1 MRDLP
6 IEIQTYVATQPGVK
20 IRQLLWIIARNRSTG
35 APEEH
40 GLWSGE
46 DHQVFT
52 VDGEGRTYYG
62 VGQFIDWGQ
71 LQVESTLNIR
81 KLSAAVSAITPEVE
95 EVLRTF
101 DPKFAPV
108 QVHLAFFDPET
119 NNLVGNPYRVFKG
132 WIDKFPVRR
141 PANGSDAQG
150 TIDMV
155 GHTRI
160 LTRQLALKRSDET
173 QRQRAAGDTFYND
186 VAITGQVQTPWGE
199 KSVAPSGGGT
209 NGRNIAPLLKGS
221 AR

>member
-6 IEIQTYVATQPGVK
+6 IEIQTYIATQPGVK
-20 IRQLLWIIARNRSTG
+20 IRQLLWVIAKNRTTG
-35 APEEH
+35 DPEPH

-52 VDGEGRTYYG
+52 VDGEPRTYYG
-62 VGQFIDWGQ
+62 FGQFMQWGQ

-81 KLSAAVSAITPEVE
+81 KLQATVSAITPEVE
-95 EVLRTF
+95 QVLRGF

-108 QVHLAFFDPET
+108 QVHLAFLDPET
-119 NNLVGNPYRVFKG
+119 NNLVGNPYRIFKG

-141 PANGSDAQG
+141 PANGSDAEG

-160 LTRQLALKRSDET
+160 LTRQLALKRSQET
-173 QRQRAAGDTFYND
+173 QRQRDPTDSFLDD
-186 VAITGQVQTPWGE
+186 VSITGQIQTPWGS
-199 KSVAPSGGGT
+199 K
-209 NGRNIAPLLKGS
+209 
-221 AR
+221 